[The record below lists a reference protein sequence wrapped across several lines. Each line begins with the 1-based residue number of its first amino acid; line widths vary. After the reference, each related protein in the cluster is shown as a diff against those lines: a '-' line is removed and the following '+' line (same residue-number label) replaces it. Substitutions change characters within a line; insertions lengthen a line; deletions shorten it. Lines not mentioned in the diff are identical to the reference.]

1 MRLLRFYVDDFIIKE
16 FLFVYWLALVV
27 AEVKG
32 LENVR
37 LVEFGVI
44 QLRFVRL
51 VILLTF
57 DHFLYLNYTFALLER
72 LGPFAVWL
80 ASRRYHE

>member
-1 MRLLRFYVDDFIIKE
+1 MRLLRFYVDDFIISE
-16 FLFVYWLALVV
+16 YLIVYWLAIVV
-27 AEVKG
+27 AEVQG
-32 LENVR
+32 LENVG
-37 LVEFGVI
+37 LVKVGVI
-44 QLRFVRL
+44 QFRFVPI

-72 LGPFAVWL
+72 LGPFTVWL

>member
-1 MRLLRFYVDDFIIKE
+1 MRLLRFYVDDFIVKE